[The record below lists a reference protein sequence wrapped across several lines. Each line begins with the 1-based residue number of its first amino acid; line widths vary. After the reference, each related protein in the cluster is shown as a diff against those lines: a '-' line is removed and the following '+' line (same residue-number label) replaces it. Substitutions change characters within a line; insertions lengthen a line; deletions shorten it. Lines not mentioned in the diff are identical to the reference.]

1 MDQEFH
7 TSQNHFK
14 KIIQQ
19 QLERIEIL
27 KNAPLPTDYN
37 KLDRIKV
44 GIIGGDGIGPTIT
57 NVSQN
62 ILKSLLEQHKTKQID
77 LIPIPGLTIENRA
90 LAKQAIPN
98 EILDEIKKDLKDN
111 LGTIARSGTKKFVS
125 NLSGDKARPFLEKI
139 RFRKLKS

>member
-19 QLERIEIL
+19 QLERIETL

-37 KLDRIKV
+37 KLDKIKV

-77 LIPIPGLTIENRA
+77 LIPIPVLTIEIRA

-98 EILDEIKKDLKDN
+98 
-111 LGTIARSGTKKFVS
+111 
-125 NLSGDKARPFLEKI
+125 
-139 RFRKLKS
+139 

>member
-62 ILKSLLEQHKTKQID
+62 ILKSLL
-77 LIPIPGLTIENRA
+77 A
-90 LAKQAIPN
+90 
-98 EILDEIKKDLKDN
+98 
-111 LGTIARSGTKKFVS
+111 
-125 NLSGDKARPFLEKI
+125 KI
-139 RFRKLKS
+139 RSEFTQLINL